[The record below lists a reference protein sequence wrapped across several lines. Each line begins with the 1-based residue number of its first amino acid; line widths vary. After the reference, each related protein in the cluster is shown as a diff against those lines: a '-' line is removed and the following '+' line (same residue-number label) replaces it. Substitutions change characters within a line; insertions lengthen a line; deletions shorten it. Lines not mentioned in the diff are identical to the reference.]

1 MQEQTKQMYVFDDFC
16 LDAVACQLKRQGEVI
31 PLPPKVFDVLLVMV
45 ENRGRILDKDFLH
58 RTLWPDT
65 FVEDGTLAQYV
76 FLLRKA
82 LNEETA
88 GHRYIETVPR
98 RGYRFIASVQELSGT
113 TKVATEEPPA
123 RNGLPSFGTTKNG
136 ENGILAS
143 PLVSNPASL
152 TPQFPPDKTS
162 HWIKFLQS
170 KWAVGAVSLS
180 LALVIG
186 LAYFVLKRISAGAV
200 TPRNM
205 QITKLTT
212 LGKAAL
218 PALSPDAK
226 YVAYVVDDAGKQS
239 VWVRQLAAANN
250 VQVIAPSEVDYLGLT
265 FSPDGNYLYYLVY
278 SRPRI
283 YGTLYR
289 LPVLGGTG
297 TKLID
302 DIDSPI
308 ALSPDGTRLAFV
320 RIDPLKSESYLILAN
335 INGTE
340 QQTLA
345 TRKRPEYFYANDG
358 VAWSPDGKMLACAAG
373 STSANGPYMNMVGV
387 NLSNGKET
395 ILTGKHWKQ
404 MGQMAWRKDG
414 SGLIAMARSQDSP
427 LSTMQ
432 LWYFP
437 YPQGEPT
444 RVTNDLNVYSKLSTS
459 SDFSK
464 LVTIQSSRVSS
475 LWTVPDADAAR
486 AVQIGGATMDN
497 YSHLLGLAWMP
508 NGQLIYGSY
517 ASGNADLWQ
526 MDMDGRNARQLTVDP
541 NIDFSPA
548 VSAASSE
555 NPFVAFVSSRGG
567 GYSIWRMGLDGQNVR
582 RLTRGQADYYPTV
595 TPDGKWVLYSTITS
609 ELPTTWKVS
618 AEGGEPVPFLQHP
631 AVSPAVSPDGKLVA
645 LFYAIPEQ
653 LVFKLAIVP
662 IEGGEPSKIFDV
674 IAQDSSLIRWSADG
688 QMITYLDTK
697 NGVSNL
703 WGQPLEGG
711 PVKQLTNFKAD
722 RIFRFAWSPDGKT
735 LVCERGFYVNDVV
748 LISDFLPT

>member
-1 MQEQTKQMYVFDDFC
+1 MDPSIKPLYVFDDFC
-16 LDAVACQLKRQGEVI
+16 LDAAACQLKRHGEPI

-82 LNEETA
+82 LQEETA

-98 RGYRFIASVQELSGT
+98 RGYRFVAPVQE
-113 TKVATEEPPA
+113 VRDTEPGANGWEQK
-123 RNGLPSFGTTKNG
+123 RNGVSLFSEETSRLPAALAAESAARPSTSF
-136 ENGILAS
+136 
-143 PLVSNPASL
+143 
-152 TPQFPPDKTS
+152 TS
-162 HWIKFLQS
+162 TVGFLQS
-170 KWAVGAVSLS
+170 KWAMAGVSLS

-186 LAYFVLKRISAGAV
+186 LAYFLFKRFVAAPP
-200 TPRNM
+200 PRSM

-212 LGKAAL
+212 MGKAAL

-250 VQVIAPSEVDYLGLT
+250 VQVVAPAEVDYMGLT

-278 SRPRI
+278 SRPQI
-283 YGTLYR
+283 YGTLHR
-289 LPVLGGTG
+289 LPVLGGTA
-297 TKLID
+297 TKLVE
-302 DIDSPI
+302 DIDSPV
-308 ALSPDGTRLAFV
+308 AFSPDGKQLAFV
-320 RIDPLKSESYLILAN
+320 RIDPLKSESYIVLAN
-335 INGTE
+335 TNGTE
-340 QQTLA
+340 QQTIA

-358 VAWSPDGKMLACAAG
+358 VAWSPDAKMLACAAG
-373 STSANGPYMNMVGV
+373 STSANGPFMNLVGV
-387 NLSNGKET
+387 GVKDGKET
-395 ILTGKHWKQ
+395 LLTTQHWKQ
-404 MGQMAWRKDG
+404 MGQMAWRQDG
-414 SGLIAMARSQDSP
+414 SGLIAMARSQESP
-427 LSTMQ
+427 LSTTQ

-437 YPQGEPT
+437 YPTGEAI
-444 RVTNDLNVYSKLSTS
+444 RLTNDLNLYSKLSPS
-459 SDFSK
+459 SDLTK
-464 LVTIQSSRVSS
+464 LVTIQSTRVSS
-475 LWTVPDADAAR
+475 LWTVSSAEPTQ

-508 NGQLIYGSY
+508 NGKLIYGSY
-517 ASGNADLWQ
+517 ASGNADLWL
-526 MDMDGRNARQLTVDP
+526 MGADGQNPHQLTVDP

-548 VSAASSE
+548 VSG
-555 NPFVAFVSSRGG
+555 NDPPFIAFVSTRGG
-567 GYSIWRMGLDGQNVR
+567 GYSIWRMDAEGQNLQ
-582 RLTRGQADYYPTV
+582 RLTKGHADYDPTV

-618 AEGGEPVPFLQHP
+618 AEGGEPIPFSKNP
-631 AVSPAVSPDGKLVA
+631 AFNPAVSPDGKLVA

-653 LVFKLAIVP
+653 LVFKLAVVP
-662 IEGGEPSKIFDV
+662 IAGGEPSRIFDV
-674 IAQDSSLIRWSADG
+674 IAQDSPLIRWSADG

-703 WGQPLEGG
+703 WGQPLDGG

-748 LISDFLPT
+748 LMSDFLPT